1 MTIEE
6 NIREDSTKFEEL
18 LDSKAPEFK
27 AALVELSSNLDKIIS
42 SMILEYCASEGVEMV
57 IDDARSYK
65 TMNRLITAKLDSVI
79 GEHIQDKR
87 RAL

>member
-18 LDSKAPEFK
+18 LDSKTPDFK
-27 AALVELSSNLDKIIS
+27 EALVDLSEKLDKIIS
-42 SMILEYCASEGVEMV
+42 SMILEYCDSEGVEMK
-57 IDDARSYK
+57 IEDAREYK

-79 GEHIQDKR
+79 GEHIKDKR
-87 RAL
+87 KAL